1 LTRLLQSTAPR
12 CRRNLTEVYELL
24 DLMTGAWLIEDFDSL
39 ATIIKRLSTCYRVG
53 AAMYTSEIM
62 KTEEKIR
69 MWKIEQKSL
78 LLESIET

>member
-1 LTRLLQSTAPR
+1 
-12 CRRNLTEVYELL
+12 
-24 DLMTGAWLIEDFDSL
+24 
-39 ATIIKRLSTCYRVG
+39 
-53 AAMYTSEIM
+53 MYTSEIM